1 MEYFF
6 GKNSSFANPHC
17 SQFKECLKY
26 LMINKS
32 KFDFV
37 QLVLI
42 GLFFTCTVNSQT
54 DDSA

>member
-6 GKNSSFANPHC
+6 GKNNSFANPHC

-32 KFDFV
+32 SKEEKE
-37 QLVLI
+37 
-42 GLFFTCTVNSQT
+42 GLSYILRTSKNKIIF
-54 DDSA
+54 